1 MDKYIKKED
10 LGEALKTIARCALEN
25 AESLRTEIGFRENW
39 SGTGV
44 AMEIKVMD
52 AKTYCR
58 LKEVTYV
65 IVGDSALD
73 SEQMYAESLAIKAH
87 ADKVQAE
94 QEAQAAAAKE
104 QEVESNNEEE

>member
-10 LGEALKTIARCALEN
+10 LGEALENIARCAIEN
-25 AESLRTEIGFRENW
+25 AEALRTEIEFRKNW

-52 AKTYCR
+52 AKTYRR

-65 IVGDSALD
+65 IVENSALD

-94 QEAQAAAAKE
+94 EN
-104 QEVESNNEEE
+104 EVEPKAEEE

>member
-1 MDKYIKKED
+1 MDKYIKRED
-10 LGEALKTIARCALEN
+10 LGEALKTIARCAAEN
-25 AESLRTEIGFRENW
+25 AESLRTEIEFHENW

-44 AMEIKVMD
+44 VMEIKVVD
-52 AKTYCR
+52 AKTYRR

-87 ADKVQAE
+87 ADKVQAGGH
-94 QEAQAAAAKE
+94 
-104 QEVESNNEEE
+104 EVEPKAEEE

>member
-1 MDKYIKKED
+1 MDKYIKRED
-10 LGEALKTIARCALEN
+10 LGEALKTIARCAVEN
-25 AESLRTEIGFRENW
+25 AEALRTEIGFHENW

-44 AMEIKVMD
+44 VMEIKVMD

-58 LKEVTYV
+58 LKEDTYV

-94 QEAQAAAAKE
+94 RD
-104 QEVESNNEEE
+104 EVEPKAEEE

>member
-1 MDKYIKKED
+1 MDKYIKRED
-10 LGEALKTIARCALEN
+10 LGEALKTIARCAVEN
-25 AESLRTEIGFRENW
+25 AEALRTEIGFRENW

-44 AMEIKVMD
+44 VMEIKVMD
-52 AKTYCR
+52 SKTYRR

-94 QEAQAAAAKE
+94 AAKE
-104 QEVESNNEEE
+104 QRVEPKAEEE

>member
-1 MDKYIKKED
+1 MDKYIKRED
-10 LGEALKTIARCALEN
+10 LGEALKTIARCAVEN
-25 AESLRTEIGFRENW
+25 AEALRTEIGFRESW

-44 AMEIKVMD
+44 VMEIKVMD
-52 AKTYCR
+52 AKTYRR
-58 LKEVTYV
+58 LKEVTYI

-94 QEAQAAAAKE
+94 GY
-104 QEVESNNEEE
+104 EVEPKAEEE

>member
-1 MDKYIKKED
+1 MDKYIKRED
-10 LGEALKTIARCALEN
+10 LGEALKTIARCAVEN

-52 AKTYCR
+52 AKTYRR

-65 IVGDSALD
+65 IVADSELD
-73 SEQMYAESLAIKAH
+73 CEQMYAESLAIKAH

-94 QEAQAAAAKE
+94 GY
-104 QEVESNNEEE
+104 EVEPKAEEE